1 MIFSLND
8 CVNFQLY
15 AKFPYMGQHSR
26 LWSKLFVVVLIFAAV
41 FMFFRFNRPQVVL
54 VMDKSFSIAYPAS
67 ALEDF
72 KKDLGRE
79 GYNLK
84 QVVADSETFMDSVKL
99 ETLLSEYSDCA
110 LMLTS
115 PVISTA
121 VRAGQIELSSLIKG
135 LAVGMTTD
143 CEDSFDIVLSADPD
157 SMPEGTYYLDTI
169 GKTDVAGLIYPDLG
183 MSIIPLLKMD
193 KTNLTVSEAVTV
205 YEVR

>member
-1 MIFSLND
+1 
-8 CVNFQLY
+8 
-15 AKFPYMGQHSR
+15 MGQHSR
-26 LWSKLFVVVLIFAAV
+26 LWSKIFVVVLIFAAV
-41 FMFFRFNRPQVVL
+41 FMFFRLNRAQVVL
-54 VMDKSFSIAYPAS
+54 VMDKSFSIAYPTS

-99 ETLLSEYSDCA
+99 ETLLSEYSDCV

-121 VRAGQIELSSLIKG
+121 VRAGQIDLSSLIKG

-143 CEDSFDIVLSADPD
+143 CEDSFDIVLSADPY

-169 GKTDVAGLIYPDLG
+169 GKTDVAGLVYPDLG

-193 KTNLTVSEAVTV
+193 KTNLTVREAVTV